1 MNSEPMVLSNPPYK
15 SATFSGLSLS
25 NAPFDRIRILQADLD
40 RRIGRHPDA
49 QSNLSGNCAGSVS
62 SDQSLVKNRL
72 LKIQALE
79 VCDERGLGRGHVA
92 PVSVG
97 VAVFGT
103 GVRET
108 SKLSKKVPAWV
119 VVLKYA
125 LESAALARGYMSN
138 LCSTLVIQPLRTG
151 GARTRGQGLF
161 QVFGEPCWQGEP
173 PETWTVLVESIRCQ
187 EDVR

>member
-1 MNSEPMVLSNPPYK
+1 MRK
-15 SATFSGLSLS
+15 A
-25 NAPFDRIRILQADLD
+25 
-40 RRIGRHPDA
+40 
-49 QSNLSGNCAGSVS
+49 
-62 SDQSLVKNRL
+62 
-72 LKIQALE
+72 IQALE

-108 SKLSKKVPAWV
+108 FEAVRKVKVPAWV

-173 PETWTVLVESIRCQ
+173 PETWTVSVESIHERSCQ